1 MADAA
6 LLFGSDLRLLAN
18 LTSQYDRERGS
29 DLMTVE
35 RAEPRGTDLAT
46 LTGAENLQQALL
58 LRFLT
63 PLGELAELGH
73 PTYGSRLSE
82 LIGELN
88 NVTNRNRAKL
98 YVLQALADEPRVRKV
113 GAVTVTQSARD
124 RSEADVSVSVLPIDS
139 ETALNLVFPFSF
151 GGSA

>member
-1 MADAA
+1 MPEAE
-6 LLFGSDLRLLAN
+6 LLFGTDLRLLAN
-18 LTSQYDRERGS
+18 TTSQYDRGRGS
-29 DLMTVE
+29 DLMTVK
-35 RAEPRGTDLAT
+35 RADPPRADLAT

-73 PTYGSRLSE
+73 PTYGSRLGE

-88 NVTNRNRAKL
+88 NTTNRNRAKL

-113 GAVTVTQSARD
+113 GAVTVTQSGRD
-124 RSEADVSVSVLPIDS
+124 RSEVDVSVSVLPIDS